1 MNKIIVI
8 SPHSKEEGLVAALTE
23 ALGPNIH
30 VSLVDSIEEAQG
42 FNGVAILKHFSNGVE
57 TLDDLLEID
66 SEVVLATHSRE
77 AITDQMNILLAK
89 DANGQDDSDTI
100 SKLSTESWRIFG
112 LHQRY
117 NQAKSAG
124 KTKGNIH
131 FVSTGYESILG
142 GLQEQEFESSFVDR
156 WKQDWGSQNAAHYA
170 DEPDTG
176 SQQEGDTPSAEPD
189 VATQPEK
196 TDEPEIPPEA
206 QTPTE
211 TVQPTAEVEQTAEV
225 LVEQEPAPVVEVQ
238 PETQTET
245 SQPSSVITGFDD
257 FDPLAIEESFKTS
270 VNIANETLE
279 KVDQPAPTVE
289 PIKKVKGKE
298 GIPVD
303 YPEVEHTVEILSDP
317 LKPLTKPS
325 DNTRGF
331 DEWAGSI
338 EAMEAVVGVTSQKF
352 AQAEQRGRTPKLT
365 QLEASMIDIQ
375 NDAVGSKMMHEFQY
389 VVGANWSQGI
399 RTATTTM
406 PLIVPIKNPNY
417 GDSKYVG
424 TDAVPLLQNRMKI
437 GSTLGVFLPHTGIY
451 FIIVSPT
458 DGELLDTL
466 SVINT
471 QRVETLRA
479 SSGILMGNSNYYIYR
494 QVLNLFLNSITNCSF
509 RSWNREQLTDL
520 IDERDINII
529 ATALMASVYVDGY
542 EYTQTC
548 GLRLKDD
555 ESLTEEERAKNP
567 PDEICD
573 HRSEFLA
580 DLMRTVFI
588 DNSRLNEF
596 QRNIAVSAIHPRSLE
611 EIKDYQ
617 QQHYLGYRKSYEIT
631 EGVEFVYRAQSIK
644 TSMEAGEKWIG
655 EISQIVD
662 SIITFKND
670 DDERNMMIDHRINM
684 ARIREFSH
692 WVDDIVVDGQ
702 SLNDRAKINALLNSL
717 SRNTDVM
724 RKVSETLGEF
734 QRLSMIAITAIPR
747 ATCPSCQKTDKR
759 DLDISKHLIPQ
770 DAVSRLFT
778 LVRQRV

>member
-8 SPHSKEEGLVAALTE
+8 SPHSNEEGLVAALTE
-23 ALGPNIH
+23 TFGPNVH
-30 VSLVDSIEEAQG
+30 VSLVDTIEEAQG
-42 FNGVAILKHFSNGVE
+42 FNGIAILKHFSKGVE
-57 TLDDLLEID
+57 TIED
-66 SEVVLATHSRE
+66 VLAIDTEIVIASYSRE
-77 AITDQMNILLAK
+77 EITDKMNILLAE
-89 DANGQDDSDTI
+89 DAGGQDDSDII
-100 SKLSTESWRIFG
+100 SKVSTDSWRIFG

-117 NQAKSAG
+117 GQAKATG
-124 KTKGNIH
+124 RAKENIH
-131 FVSTGYESILG
+131 FISTGYNSILG
-142 GLQEQEFESSFVDR
+142 GLQRQTGGSSVVDV
-156 WKQDWGSQNAAHYA
+156 WKQDWANETAAHSTNDH
-170 DEPDTG
+170 DEGTR
-176 SQQEGDTPSAEPD
+176 QEENSSTAEPNPT
-189 VATQPEK
+189 TQSEK
-196 TDEPEIPPEA
+196 TDPVESPAPEQATVQEPETA
-206 QTPTE
+206 
-211 TVQPTAEVEQTAEV
+211 VQVEQPAEVF
-225 LVEQEPAPVVEVQ
+225 VEQEPTPVAEVQ
-238 PETQTET
+238 PETKTET
-245 SQPSSVITGFDD
+245 SQPTPVTTTFDD
-257 FDPLAIEESFKTS
+257 FDPLAIASSFKTS
-270 VNIANETLE
+270 VDIANASVAEPVAETE
-279 KVDQPAPTVE
+279 TVKQP
-289 PIKKVKGKE
+289 KRRE

-303 YPEVEHTVEILSDP
+303 YPAVENTVEILSNP
-317 LKPLTKPS
+317 LKPLETAG
-325 DNTRGF
+325 DTARGF
-331 DEWAGSI
+331 DDWAGSI
-338 EAMEAVVGVTSQKF
+338 ETMEAVVGVTAQKF
-352 AQAEQRGRTPKLT
+352 NQAEQRGRNPNLT
-365 QLEASMIDIQ
+365 VLEASMIDIQ
-375 NDAVGSKMMHEFQY
+375 VDAVGSKMMHEFQY
-389 VVGANWSQGI
+389 VAGANWSQGI
-399 RTATTTM
+399 KTPTATM

-424 TDAVPLLQNRMKI
+424 SDAVPLIQNRMKI

-471 QRVETLRA
+471 QRIETLRA

-494 QVLNLFLNSITNCSF
+494 QVLNLFLSSITNCSF
-509 RSWNREQLTDL
+509 RSWNREQLTEL

-555 ESLTEEERAKNP
+555 ETLTDEERAQNP
-567 PDEICD
+567 PDEVCD

-631 EGVEFVYRAQSIK
+631 EGIEFIYRAQNIK
-644 TSMEAGEKWIG
+644 VSMEAGEKWIG

-670 DDERNMMIDHRINM
+670 DEERNMMIDHRINL

-702 SLNDRAKINALLNSL
+702 SLGDRVKINALLNSL
-717 SRNTDVM
+717 SRNDTVM

-747 ATCPSCQKTDKR
+747 AKCPTCQKTDTK

>member
-8 SPHSKEEGLVAALTE
+8 SPHSNEEGLVAALTE
-23 ALGPNIH
+23 TFGPNVH
-30 VSLVDSIEEAQG
+30 VSLVDTIEEAQG
-42 FNGVAILKHFSNGVE
+42 FNGIAILKHFSKGVE
-57 TLDDLLEID
+57 TIED
-66 SEVVLATHSRE
+66 VLAIDTEIVIASYSRE
-77 AITDQMNILLAK
+77 EITDKMNILLAE
-89 DANGQDDSDTI
+89 DAGGQDDSDII
-100 SKLSTESWRIFG
+100 SKVSTDSWRIFG

-117 NQAKSAG
+117 GQAKATG
-124 KTKGNIH
+124 RAKENIH
-131 FVSTGYESILG
+131 FISTGYNSILG
-142 GLQEQEFESSFVDR
+142 GLQRQAGGSSVVDV
-156 WKQDWGSQNAAHYA
+156 WKQDWANETAAHSTNDH
-170 DEPDTG
+170 DEGTR
-176 SQQEGDTPSAEPD
+176 QEENSSTAEPNP
-189 VATQPEK
+189 TEQSEK
-196 TDEPEIPPEA
+196 TDPVESPAPEQATVQEPETA
-206 QTPTE
+206 
-211 TVQPTAEVEQTAEV
+211 VQVEQPAEVF
-225 LVEQEPAPVVEVQ
+225 VEQEPTPVAEVQ
-238 PETQTET
+238 PETKTET
-245 SQPSSVITGFDD
+245 SQPTPVTTAFDD
-257 FDPLAIEESFKTS
+257 FDPLAIASSFKTS
-270 VNIANETLE
+270 VDIANASVAEPVAETE
-279 KVDQPAPTVE
+279 TVKQP
-289 PIKKVKGKE
+289 KRRE

-303 YPEVEHTVEILSDP
+303 YPAVENTVEILSNP
-317 LKPLTKPS
+317 LKPLETTG
-325 DNTRGF
+325 DTTRGF
-331 DEWAGSI
+331 DDWAGSI
-338 EAMEAVVGVTSQKF
+338 ETMEAVVGVTTQKF
-352 AQAEQRGRTPKLT
+352 NQAEQRGRNPKLT
-365 QLEASMIDIQ
+365 VLEASMIDIQ
-375 NDAVGSKMMHEFQY
+375 VDAVGSKMMHEFQY
-389 VVGANWSQGI
+389 VAGANWSQGI
-399 RTATTTM
+399 KTPTATM

-424 TDAVPLLQNRMKI
+424 SDAVPLIQNRMKI

-471 QRVETLRA
+471 QRIETLRA

-494 QVLNLFLNSITNCSF
+494 QVLNLFLSSITNCSF
-509 RSWNREQLTDL
+509 RSWNREQLTEL

-555 ESLTEEERAKNP
+555 ETLTDEERAQNP
-567 PDEICD
+567 PDEVCD

-631 EGVEFVYRAQSIK
+631 EGIEFIYRAQNIK
-644 TSMEAGEKWIG
+644 VSMEAGEKWIG

-670 DDERNMMIDHRINM
+670 DEERNMMIDHRINL

-702 SLNDRAKINALLNSL
+702 SLGDRVKINALLNSL
-717 SRNTDVM
+717 SRNDTVM

-747 ATCPSCQKTDKR
+747 AKCPTCQKTDTK

>member
-8 SPHSKEEGLVAALTE
+8 SPHSNEEGLVAALTE
-23 ALGPNIH
+23 TFGPNVH
-30 VSLVDSIEEAQG
+30 VSLVDTIEEAQG
-42 FNGVAILKHFSNGVE
+42 FNGVAILKHFSKGVE
-57 TLDDLLEID
+57 TIED
-66 SEVVLATHSRE
+66 VLAIDTEIVIASYSRE
-77 AITDQMNILLAK
+77 EITDKMNILLAE
-89 DANGQDDSDTI
+89 DAGGQDDSDII
-100 SKLSTESWRIFG
+100 SKVSTDSWRIFG

-117 NQAKSAG
+117 GQAKATG
-124 KTKGNIH
+124 RAKENIH
-131 FVSTGYESILG
+131 FISTGYNSILG
-142 GLQEQEFESSFVDR
+142 GLQRQTGGSSVVDV
-156 WKQDWGSQNAAHYA
+156 WKQDWANETAAHSTNDH
-170 DEPDTG
+170 DEGTR
-176 SQQEGDTPSAEPD
+176 QEENSSTAEPNP
-189 VATQPEK
+189 TEQSEK
-196 TDEPEIPPEA
+196 TDPAESPSPEQATVQEPETA
-206 QTPTE
+206 
-211 TVQPTAEVEQTAEV
+211 VQVEQPAEVF
-225 LVEQEPAPVVEVQ
+225 VEQEPTPVAEVQ
-238 PETQTET
+238 PETKTET
-245 SQPSSVITGFDD
+245 SQPTPVTTAFDD
-257 FDPLAIEESFKTS
+257 FDPLAIASSFKTS
-270 VNIANETLE
+270 VDIANASVAEPVAETE
-279 KVDQPAPTVE
+279 TVKQP
-289 PIKKVKGKE
+289 KRRE

-303 YPEVEHTVEILSDP
+303 YPAVENTVEILSNP
-317 LKPLTKPS
+317 LKPLETTG
-325 DNTRGF
+325 DTTRGF
-331 DEWAGSI
+331 DDWAGSI
-338 EAMEAVVGVTSQKF
+338 ETMEAVVGVTTQKF
-352 AQAEQRGRTPKLT
+352 NQAEQRGRNPKLT
-365 QLEASMIDIQ
+365 VLEASMIDIQ
-375 NDAVGSKMMHEFQY
+375 VDAVGSKMMHEFQY
-389 VVGANWSQGI
+389 VAGANWSQGI
-399 RTATTTM
+399 KTPTATM

-424 TDAVPLLQNRMKI
+424 SDAVPLIQNRMKI

-471 QRVETLRA
+471 QRIETLRA

-494 QVLNLFLNSITNCSF
+494 QVLNLFLSSITNCSF
-509 RSWNREQLTDL
+509 RSWNREQLTEL

-555 ESLTEEERAKNP
+555 ETLTDEERAQNP
-567 PDEICD
+567 PDEVCD

-631 EGVEFVYRAQSIK
+631 EGIEFIYRAQNIK
-644 TSMEAGEKWIG
+644 VSMEAGEKWIG

-670 DDERNMMIDHRINM
+670 DEERNMMIDHRINL

-702 SLNDRAKINALLNSL
+702 SLSDRVKINALLNSL
-717 SRNTDVM
+717 SRNDTVM

-747 ATCPSCQKTDKR
+747 AKCPTCQKTDTK

>member
-8 SPHSKEEGLVAALTE
+8 SPHSNEEGLVAALTE
-23 ALGPNIH
+23 TFGPNVH
-30 VSLVDSIEEAQG
+30 VSLVDTIEEAQG
-42 FNGVAILKHFSNGVE
+42 FNGIAILKHFSKGVE
-57 TLDDLLEID
+57 TIED
-66 SEVVLATHSRE
+66 VLAIDTEIVIASYSRE
-77 AITDQMNILLAK
+77 EITDKMNILLAE
-89 DANGQDDSDTI
+89 DAGGQDDSDII
-100 SKLSTESWRIFG
+100 SKVSTDSWRIFG

-117 NQAKSAG
+117 GQAKATG
-124 KTKGNIH
+124 RAKENIH
-131 FVSTGYESILG
+131 FISTGYNSILG
-142 GLQEQEFESSFVDR
+142 GLQKQTGGSSVVDV
-156 WKQDWGSQNAAHYA
+156 WKQDWANETAAHSTNDH
-170 DEPDTG
+170 DEGTR
-176 SQQEGDTPSAEPD
+176 QEENSSTAEPNP
-189 VATQPEK
+189 TEQSEK
-196 TDEPEIPPEA
+196 TDPVESPAPEQATVQEPETA
-206 QTPTE
+206 
-211 TVQPTAEVEQTAEV
+211 VQVEQPAEVF
-225 LVEQEPAPVVEVQ
+225 VEQEPTPVAEVQ
-238 PETQTET
+238 PETKTET
-245 SQPSSVITGFDD
+245 SQPTPVTTAFDD
-257 FDPLAIEESFKTS
+257 FDPLAIASSFKTS
-270 VNIANETLE
+270 VDIANASVAEPVAETE
-279 KVDQPAPTVE
+279 TVKQP
-289 PIKKVKGKE
+289 KRRE

-303 YPEVEHTVEILSDP
+303 YPAVENTVEILSNP
-317 LKPLTKPS
+317 LKPLETTG
-325 DNTRGF
+325 DTTRGF
-331 DEWAGSI
+331 DDWAGSI
-338 EAMEAVVGVTSQKF
+338 ETMEAVVGVTTQKF
-352 AQAEQRGRTPKLT
+352 NQAEQRGRNPKLT
-365 QLEASMIDIQ
+365 VLEASMIDIQ
-375 NDAVGSKMMHEFQY
+375 VDAVGSKMMHEFQY
-389 VVGANWSQGI
+389 VAGANWSQGI
-399 RTATTTM
+399 KTPTATM

-424 TDAVPLLQNRMKI
+424 SDAVPLIQNRMKI

-471 QRVETLRA
+471 QRIETLRA

-494 QVLNLFLNSITNCSF
+494 QVLNLFLSSITNCSF
-509 RSWNREQLTDL
+509 RSWNREQLTEL

-555 ESLTEEERAKNP
+555 ETLTDEERAQNP
-567 PDEICD
+567 PDEVCD

-631 EGVEFVYRAQSIK
+631 EGIEFIYRAQNIK
-644 TSMEAGEKWIG
+644 VSMEAGEKWIG

-670 DDERNMMIDHRINM
+670 DEERNMMIDHRINL

-702 SLNDRAKINALLNSL
+702 SLGDRVKINALLNSL
-717 SRNTDVM
+717 SRNDTVM

-747 ATCPSCQKTDKR
+747 AKCPTCQKTDTK

>member
-8 SPHSKEEGLVAALTE
+8 SPHSNEEGLVAALTE
-23 ALGPNIH
+23 TFGPNVH
-30 VSLVDSIEEAQG
+30 VSLVDTIEEAQG
-42 FNGVAILKHFSNGVE
+42 FNGIAILKHFSKGVE
-57 TLDDLLEID
+57 TIED
-66 SEVVLATHSRE
+66 VLAIDTEIVIASYSRE
-77 AITDQMNILLAK
+77 EITDKMNILLAE
-89 DANGQDDSDTI
+89 DAGGQDDSDII
-100 SKLSTESWRIFG
+100 SKVSTDSWRIFG

-117 NQAKSAG
+117 GQAKATG
-124 KTKGNIH
+124 RAKENIH
-131 FVSTGYESILG
+131 FISTGYNSILG
-142 GLQEQEFESSFVDR
+142 GLQKQTDGSSVVDA
-156 WKQDWGSQNAAHYA
+156 WKQDWANETAAHSTNDH
-170 DEPDTG
+170 DEGTR
-176 SQQEGDTPSAEPD
+176 QEENSSTAEPNPT
-189 VATQPEK
+189 TQSEK
-196 TDEPEIPPEA
+196 TDPVESPAPEQATVQEPETA
-206 QTPTE
+206 
-211 TVQPTAEVEQTAEV
+211 VQVEQPAEVF
-225 LVEQEPAPVVEVQ
+225 VEQEPTPVAEVQ
-238 PETQTET
+238 PETKTET
-245 SQPSSVITGFDD
+245 SQPTPVTTAFDD
-257 FDPLAIEESFKTS
+257 FDPLAIASSFKTS
-270 VNIANETLE
+270 VDIANASVAEPVAETE
-279 KVDQPAPTVE
+279 TVKQP
-289 PIKKVKGKE
+289 KRRE

-303 YPEVEHTVEILSDP
+303 YPAVENTVEILSNP
-317 LKPLTKPS
+317 LKPLETAG
-325 DNTRGF
+325 DTTRGF
-331 DEWAGSI
+331 DDWAGSI
-338 EAMEAVVGVTSQKF
+338 ETMEAVVGVTTQKF
-352 AQAEQRGRTPKLT
+352 NQAEQRGRNPKLT
-365 QLEASMIDIQ
+365 VLEASMIDIQ
-375 NDAVGSKMMHEFQY
+375 VDAVGSKMMHEFQY
-389 VVGANWSQGI
+389 VAGANWSQGI
-399 RTATTTM
+399 KTPTATM

-424 TDAVPLLQNRMKI
+424 SDAVPLIQNRMKI

-471 QRVETLRA
+471 QRIETLRA

-494 QVLNLFLNSITNCSF
+494 QVLNLFLSSITNCSF
-509 RSWNREQLTDL
+509 RSWNREQLTEL

-555 ESLTEEERAKNP
+555 ETLTDEERAQNP
-567 PDEICD
+567 PDEVCD

-631 EGVEFVYRAQSIK
+631 EGIEFIYRAQNIK
-644 TSMEAGEKWIG
+644 VSMEAGEKWIG

-670 DDERNMMIDHRINM
+670 DEERNMMIDHRINL

-702 SLNDRAKINALLNSL
+702 SLGDRVKINALLNSL
-717 SRNTDVM
+717 SRNDTVM

-747 ATCPSCQKTDKR
+747 AKCPTCQKTDTK